1 MAREIKSGKITLEST
16 NFKRQIMADMA
27 IINIGSGGIN
37 KIEWHFLEGITDDA
51 MQYIYTEIK
60 KNGLLG
66 QNKFV
71 VYIYE

>member
-1 MAREIKSGKITLEST
+1 
-16 NFKRQIMADMA
+16 MADMA